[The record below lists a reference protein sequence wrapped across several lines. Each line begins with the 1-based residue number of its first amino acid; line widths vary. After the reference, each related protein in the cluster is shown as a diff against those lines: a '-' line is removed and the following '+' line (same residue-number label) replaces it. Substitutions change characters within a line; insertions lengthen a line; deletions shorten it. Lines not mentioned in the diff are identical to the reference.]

1 MRLPV
6 EHHYL
11 HVNGVR
17 FHVTRAGRGKKL
29 LLLLHGFPEFW
40 WSWRHQIAALADRY
54 TVVAP
59 DLRGYNETEKPSW
72 GYELDVLV
80 HDVAELIRTLGFHRA
95 YVAGHDWGGMLAWSL
110 AIARPYL
117 VERLIVLNMPHPARF
132 VEELR
137 RNPLQQRRSWYI
149 GFFQIPWLAEA
160 ALRARR
166 GAAIACAFR
175 ATAIDR
181 QVFDE
186 ATIHHYQQA
195 IARPG
200 ALTAALNYYRSMV
213 QVGAR
218 GMFRGTGMR
227 VAAPT
232 LLIWGEQDIA
242 FALEVV
248 HDTGRFVPDLRIHY
262 LPQASHWVQQVAP
275 DEVNAA
281 MAAFLEEEG
290 S

>member
-1 MRLPV
+1 MSLPV

-17 FHVTRAGRGKKL
+17 FHVARAGRGEKL

-40 WSWRHQIAALADRY
+40 WSWRHQIEAFADRY
-54 TVVAP
+54 TVVVP

-80 HDVAELIRTLGFHRA
+80 HDVAELIRALGFRRA
-95 YVAGHDWGGMLAWSL
+95 YVAGHDWGGMIAWSL
-110 AIARPYL
+110 AIARPHL
-117 VERLIVLNMPHPARF
+117 VERFIALNMPHPARF
-132 VEELR
+132 FEELR

-149 GFFQIPWLAEA
+149 AFFQVPWLAEA
-160 ALRARR
+160 ALRARH
-166 GAAIACAFR
+166 GVAITRAFR

-186 ATIHHYQQA
+186 QTIRCYQQA

-213 QVGAR
+213 QVGTR
-218 GMFRGTGMR
+218 GLFRGTGMR
-227 VAAPT
+227 VVAPT
-232 LLIWGEQDIA
+232 LLIWGEQDIT
-242 FALEVV
+242 FAPEVV
-248 HDTGRFVPDLRIHY
+248 RETGRFVPDLRIRY
-262 LPQASHWVQQVAP
+262 LPHASHWVQQVAP

-281 MAAFLEEEG
+281 MAEFLEEDV